1 MSCWVNDR
9 RNPGMARDQI
19 EAVLL
24 SRFGASKMI
33 WLPGVTGDDVT
44 DGHIDGTARYIKPG
58 VVMVQLAGNV
68 RPDAWTRNAQAIHDV
83 LVNATDA
90 RGHRLQV
97 LTVEGP
103 DTLPRIPA
111 GRQKPLPQLL
121 HELDGDQPGGAHHHV
136 R

>member
-1 MSCWVNDR
+1 MT
-9 RNPGMARDQI
+9 RDQI

-24 SRFGASKMI
+24 FRFGASKMI
-33 WLPGVTGDDVT
+33 WRPGVMGDDIT

-58 VVMVQLAGNV
+58 VVMVHLAGNV
-68 RPDAWTRNAQAIHDV
+68 RPDVWTRNAQTIHDV

-90 RGHRLQV
+90 SGRRPHV
-97 LTVEGP
+97 LTIEGP

-121 HELDGDQPGGAHHHV
+121 HELDGDQPGRDHHHV